1 MKMWKRFLTYM
12 FAAVLCFGLA
22 AGNVQAAGNTTA
34 RYTYTVTFY
43 AGNQGDFKEEVDVTV
58 TGSEAV
64 ISRTEDKVVV
74 SGLAAGAEVG
84 ITAQDEVALDASSKY
99 YVKGIRLSGR
109 DNASVAAS
117 VFKVNG
123 DADYV
128 VAYGIK
134 GNQVSYTVNYQDV
147 SGRELAPSDTFY
159 GNVGD
164 KPVVAY
170 KFINGYAPKALGL
183 TKTLSENAAENV
195 FTFVYINM
203 PTPTIN
209 EVVTEVITEQVV
221 DSVVIVPGSSTG
233 GATGGAGGTGTAGD
247 AGEETDDEGGTGE
260 EGGEGAGED
269 GSETGG
275 EDGIGDSEGSG
286 EEDDIIVDLD
296 DEDVPLANQDPV
308 IDDNGNS
315 LPMLGYVGLVV
326 AAMAA
331 LVVLTAV
338 SFILRRRS
346 KEEVTEEGKEE

>member
-22 AGNVQAAGNTTA
+22 AGDVQAAGTTTA
-34 RYTYTVTFY
+34 EYTYTITFY
-43 AGNQGDFKEEVDVTV
+43 AGNQGSFKEEVDVTV

-64 ISRTEDKVVV
+64 ISQTEDKVVV
-74 SGLAAGAEVG
+74 SGLTAGAEVG

-134 GNQVSYTVNYQDV
+134 GNQVSYTVNYQDAN
-147 SGRELAPSDTFY
+147 GRELAPSDTFY

-203 PTPTIN
+203 RTPTIN
-209 EVVTEVITEQVV
+209 EVVTEVIKEQVV

-233 GATGGAGGTGTAGD
+233 GGTGGAGGQGDSDETDNEDGTGTDAEDGD
-247 AGEETDDEGGTGE
+247 STGEDGGEGGTGDGD
-260 EGGEGAGED
+260 EGIGEG
-269 GSETGG
+269 
-275 EDGIGDSEGSG
+275 
-286 EEDDIIVDLD
+286 DDIIVDLD
-296 DEDVPLANQDPV
+296 DEDVPLANQDPA
-308 IDDNGNS
+308 IDDNGNA

>member
-1 MKMWKRFLTYM
+1 MKMWRKFLTYM
-12 FAAVLCFGLA
+12 LAVLLCFGLV
-22 AGNVQAAGNTTA
+22 AGNVQAAGTTPA
-34 RYTYTVTFY
+34 EYTYTVTFY
-43 AGNQGDFKEEVDVTV
+43 AGNQGSFKENVNVTV

-64 ISRTEDKVVV
+64 ILQTEDKVVV

-84 ITAQDEVALDASSKY
+84 ITAQDAVVLDASSKY

-109 DNASVAAS
+109 DNAFVAAS

-134 GNQVSYTVNYQDV
+134 GNQVSYTVNYWDV
-147 SGRELAPSDTFY
+147 NGRELAPSDTFY

-164 KPVVAY
+164 KPVIAY
-170 KFINGYAPKALGL
+170 KFIDGYAPKALGL
-183 TKTLSENAAENV
+183 TKTLSDNAAENV

-233 GATGGAGGTGTAGD
+233 GGTGGAGGTGEGD
-247 AGEETDDEGGTGE
+247 VADNEDGTGE
-260 EGGEGAGED
+260 EGGDSSGGR
-269 GSETGG
+269 SETGG
-275 EDGIGDSEGSG
+275 EGGSG
-286 EEDDIIVDLD
+286 NGGEGTGEGDDIIVDLD

-308 IDDNGNS
+308 IDDNGNAI
-315 LPMLGYVGLVV
+315 PMLGYVGLVV

-338 SFILRRRS
+338 SFVLRRRS
-346 KEEVTEEGKEE
+346 KEEVNEENDEEA